1 MRWENERRSDNIED
15 RRGSN
20 RRNNMGGL
28 PIPIKGKA
36 GAVVLIVV
44 LVAGYYGVDLTPLLN
59 GQIPQQAQTQHQI
72 PQDIS
77 PQEARMADFT
87 AAALGMTED
96 LWQTEFKQAGQQYQ
110 APKLVL
116 YSGQTSTA
124 CGYGQAAM
132 GPFYCPADYKVYIDL
147 SFYNDM
153 KRNLGGGGDF
163 AQGYVIAHEVGHH
176 IQNLLGINQKVREAQ
191 SRVSQKQA
199 NQLSVKQELQ
209 ADCFA
214 GIWGKYAK
222 DKGLMEVGDFESAM
236 NTASAIGDDRLQQQN
251 GGRVVPDSFT
261 HGTSKERQSW
271 FNKGFTTGSI
281 QACNTFN

>member
-15 RRGSN
+15 RRRSG
-20 RRNNMGGL
+20 RQQGMGGL
-28 PIPIKGKA
+28 PIPMKGKA
-36 GAVVLIVV
+36 GAVVFIVV
-44 LVAGYYGVDLTPLLN
+44 LIAGYYGVDLTPLLN
-59 GQIPQQAQTQHQI
+59 GEIPQQTQDQRTTKV
-72 PQDIS
+72 S
-77 PQEARMADFT
+77 PQEERMANFT
-87 AAALGMTED
+87 AVALGMTED
-96 LWQTEFKQAGQQYQ
+96 LWQTEFQKTGQRYQ

-116 YSGQTSTA
+116 YTGQTSTA

-147 SFYNDM
+147 SFYHDM
-153 KRNLGGGGDF
+153 QRNLGGGGDF

-176 IQNLLGINQKVREAQ
+176 IQNLLGINQKVREMQ
-191 SRVSQKQA
+191 SRVNKKQA

-214 GIWGKYAK
+214 GIWGKYVK
-222 DKGLMEVGDFESAM
+222 DRGLMDVGDFESAM

-261 HGTSKERQSW
+261 HGTSKERQAW
-271 FNKGFTTGSI
+271 FSKGFTTGSI

>member
-214 GIWGKYAK
+214 GIWGKYVK

-261 HGTSKERQSW
+261 HGTSKERQAW

>member
-77 PQEARMADFT
+77 PQEARMADFI

-214 GIWGKYAK
+214 GIWGKYVK

-261 HGTSKERQSW
+261 HGTSKERQAW